1 MDRKTLAPFIVAVL
15 VAFGLHTPGVGQE
28 GLIDFGGLQPP
39 AGFGE
44 LPPPL
49 PPGTDPNSLTL
60 PAPPPDYA
68 IPNNSPLNSGPPYIG
83 PTNVLDVLEEAQ
95 APSLTEALDQPVAE
109 ISPIE
114 QQHRVWYQQYPWMWI
129 PWSGWVNSVEFGLN
143 GSDGNS
149 RTTSLQAGA
158 DLQRITDDYTFAID
172 LDYQRT
178 QAAGNETQNNGR
190 LNVDYDRLLG
200 ESSWT
205 AFSKL
210 GLEYDEFKA
219 FDMRLNLNAGLGYYW
234 LRNDN
239 STLIT
244 RFGAGTS
251 REFGGPNEEWVPEAV
266 FGYEASHQLTERQ
279 KLKGKLE
286 YFPEWTNFNN
296 YRLVSDVSWEILLDG
311 VDNLSLKLAATNRY
325 DSTPEGAKPN
335 DLFYSA
341 LLLWKF

>member
-1 MDRKTLAPFIVAVL
+1 MDIHSVLRANVGVVLLAVFSTSLFSTNDVR
-15 VAFGLHTPGVGQE
+15 GQWNE
-28 GLIDFGGLQPP
+28 S
-39 AGFGE
+39 E
-44 LPPPL
+44 SLPPPL
-49 PPGTDPNSLTL
+49 PPGADPNGMIGSL
-60 PAPPPDYA
+60 PAPPPEAAYSLE
-68 IPNNSPLNSGPPYIG
+68 PN
-83 PTNVLDVLEEAQ
+83 
-95 APSLTEALDQPVAE
+95 ALDSIIVNEPATIAESLEQGVAE

-114 QQHRVWYQQYPWMWI
+114 EQHQVWYRQYPWMWI

-149 RTTSLQAGA
+149 QTTSIQTGA
-158 DLQRITDDYTFAID
+158 DLQRITDLYTFAID

-178 QAAGNETQNNGR
+178 QASGLETQNNGR

-200 ESSWT
+200 DSSWS

-219 FDMRLNLNAGLGYYW
+219 FDLRLNLNAGLGYYW
-234 LRNDN
+234 LRNDT
-239 STLIT
+239 STLVT
-244 RFGAGTS
+244 RFGAGAS
-251 REFGGPNEEWVPEAV
+251 REFGGPNNDWVPEAM

-286 YFPEWTNFNN
+286 YFPEWGDFNN

>member
-1 MDRKTLAPFIVAVL
+1 MDLNNYRPERISMDRIQLILASLCVAV
-15 VAFGLHTPGVGQE
+15 VSFC
-28 GLIDFGGLQPP
+28 P
-39 AGFGE
+39 AVVTAQFNPANT

-49 PPGTDPNSLTL
+49 PPDTDPNSLLDYGQLAL
-60 PAPPPDYA
+60 PAPPSAAGHDLSLQP
-68 IPNNSPLNSGPPYIG
+68 
-83 PTNVLDVLEEAQ
+83 NVLDTYVPQDSTPIIE
-95 APSLTEALDQPVAE
+95 SLDEPVSE
-109 ISPIE
+109 ISPIGE
-114 QQHRVWYQQYPWMWI
+114 QHQVWYERYPWMWF
-129 PWSGWVNSVEFGLN
+129 PLNGWTNSIELGLN

-149 RTTSLQAGA
+149 QTTSFQAGA
-158 DLQRITDDYTFAID
+158 DLQRITDLYTFAID

-178 QAAGNETQNNGR
+178 QASGLQTQNNGR

-200 ESSWT
+200 GSSWT
-205 AFSKL
+205 AFAKS

-219 FDMRLNLNAGLGYYW
+219 FDLRLNLNAGLGYYW

-266 FGYEASHQLTERQ
+266 FGYEASHQLTARQ
-279 KLKGKLE
+279 KLKGKLD
-286 YFPEWTNFNN
+286 YFPDWTDFNN

-311 VDNLSLKLAATNRY
+311 VDNLSLKLSATNRY

-335 DLFYSA
+335 DLFYAA